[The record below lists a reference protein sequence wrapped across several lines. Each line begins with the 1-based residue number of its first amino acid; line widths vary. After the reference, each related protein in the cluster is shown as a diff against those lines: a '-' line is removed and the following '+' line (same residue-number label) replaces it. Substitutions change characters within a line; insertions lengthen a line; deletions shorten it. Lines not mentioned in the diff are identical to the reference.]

1 MADAPSLVR
10 CHAPVTLTGYAE
22 RFAAYPPS
30 VMRRTLRIV
39 SLVVSTLL
47 PGLFHASASA
57 QTGAYPTKT
66 IRLVVPFPPGAGTD
80 TIARIIAQELSESM
94 KASFLVCDRVWAGS
108 TTAWGRAAQSAPPRW
123 PKLIPTVTRCCLSH
137 RLSRPSPHPRRTPAT
152 IRSH

>member
-1 MADAPSLVR
+1 MADARSMFR
-10 CHAPVTLTGYAE
+10 CHAPVTLTGYAA
-22 RFAAYPPS
+22 RFATQPPS

-80 TIARIIAQELSESM
+80 AIARIIAQKLTESM
-94 KASFLVCDRVWAGS
+94 KASVIVDNRTGAGG
-108 TTAWGRAAQSAPPRW
+108 AIGAAEVAE
-123 PKLIPTVTRCCLSH
+123 VN
-137 RLSRPSPHPRRTPAT
+137 PASFT
-152 IRSH
+152 FGF